1 METKRLTMTLEAER
15 LQVIADRRLA
25 LHRFALADDA
35 KRVMIHSEY
44 IQPLNERL
52 CALNRRLGI

>member
-1 METKRLTMTLEAER
+1 MGTETMSLEAER

-25 LHRFALADDA
+25 FRRFALANEDV
-35 KRVMIHSEY
+35 RRMIHSEY

-52 CALNRRLGI
+52 VNLNRRLGK